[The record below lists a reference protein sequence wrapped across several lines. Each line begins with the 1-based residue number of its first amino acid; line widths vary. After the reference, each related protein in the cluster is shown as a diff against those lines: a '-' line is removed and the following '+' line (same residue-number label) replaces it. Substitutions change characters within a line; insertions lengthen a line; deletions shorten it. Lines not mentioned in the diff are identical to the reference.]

1 MMGAGQP
8 ISCVATVGFDD
19 DGVKTTE
26 FPIVR
31 DGALIRVIKTLF
43 ADACRRPKSSFRD
56 GTRRARS

>member
-31 DGALIRVIKTLF
+31 DGILVGLQTDRETAPLIRVIK
-43 ADACRRPKSSFRD
+43 
-56 GTRRARS
+56 